1 MRTFLQAAN
10 SLFEITVS
18 LTRYVGFACFG
29 VMAGLMTV
37 GTVLRYVF
45 NKPFVFTEEIV
56 TALMIPL
63 ACIGFAYVFQIEG
76 HIRLDLVT
84 RRLGPKLQEGF
95 AIWRELITIVI
106 LAIMVPQFY
115 QQVEICLS
123 VDRRFVTIPSW
134 PMWPLRL
141 IVIVGLCLAILYLT
155 KRVVERVWKI
165 RSRALEK

>member
-1 MRTFLQAAN
+1 MRTFLKTAN
-10 SLFEITVS
+10 SFFETTVS
-18 LTRYVGFACFG
+18 LTRYVGFACLG

-37 GTVLRYVF
+37 GTVLRYFF
-45 NKPFVFTEEIV
+45 NRPLVFTEEIV
-56 TALMIPL
+56 VALMIPL
-63 ACIGFAYVFQIEG
+63 ACIGLAYVFQVEG
-76 HIRLDLVT
+76 HVRLDLVT

-106 LAIMVPQFY
+106 LTIMVPQFY
-115 QQVEICLS
+115 QQIGICLS

-141 IVIVGLCLAILYLT
+141 IVVIGVCLAILYLT

-165 RSRALEK
+165 RSHTLEK